1 MWSEAAEADL
11 IKLWRA
17 KIPQL
22 RSDRQY
28 SSHILVYQE
37 MADAMETLSHEYTAA
52 DIKMKLYEFT
62 NKYKQ
67 EQQKICP
74 SSWTHFNAVH
84 EVLDSFCFDELVEDS
99 IVVDIENIEPINEDC
114 ENECQLTLPRTNASA
129 FDNSNHS
136 SSSGIG
142 NNENKTA
149 VSVIE
154 EMREDFLK
162 ATQTWKEANEKQ
174 QIILQ
179 KYVNDFREM
188 KDAFIDFLRRQN

>member
-17 KIPQL
+17 KMPQL

-28 SSHILVYQE
+28 SGHILVYQE
-37 MADAMETLSHEYTAA
+37 MADAMETLGHEYTAA
-52 DIKMKLYEFT
+52 EIKEKLYEFT
-62 NKYKQ
+62 NKYKH
-67 EQQKICP
+67 EQQKIAP
-74 SSWTHFNAVH
+74 SSWTALWV
-84 EVLDSFCFDELVEDS
+84 SF
-99 IVVDIENIEPINEDC
+99 DIENIEPINEDC
-114 ENECQLTLPRTNASA
+114 ENECQSTLPRTDASP

-136 SSSGIG
+136 SSSGTE

-149 VSVIE
+149 VSVME

-162 ATQTWKEANEKQ
+162 ATQSWKEANEKH